1 MNDILFALYVHSGLV
16 SLSQGLSMGTPVYL
30 EADFEEGANF
40 VGFETGFRECI
51 VSTFADMSDNRVV
64 LVR

>member
-1 MNDILFALYVHSGLV
+1 
-16 SLSQGLSMGTPVYL
+16 MGTPVYL